1 MNAKKSI
8 STFERVR
15 KSSNKQSKNR
25 IFPKILQ
32 RNECKH
38 IAANISLE
46 LEQGKLPRG
55 RFRAQEQPQIL
66 VH

>member
-1 MNAKKSI
+1 MGLFKVV
-8 STFERVR
+8 T
-15 KSSNKQSKNR
+15 NR
-25 IFPKILQ
+25 RRIVIFLNSGKELQ
-32 RNECKH
+32 RSECKH

-46 LEQGKLPRG
+46 LEQGKLPQG